1 MATDT
6 AGDVGQE
13 YSQNMVHY
21 VAKTVTF
28 ANDDQVVTIG
38 TLPPRAIIID
48 CGIAVTTAF
57 SGGSVVADMGVGADG
72 DAIASA
78 LVLTTAGC
86 IRDVSTNPLIAHDD
100 YSTSA
105 VTVNISIT
113 SGSTITA
120 GSGVAFV
127 TYIIGDR

>member
-6 AGDVGQE
+6 AGDQGQE
-13 YSQNMVHY
+13 YHTNQVHY

-48 CGIAVTTAF
+48 AGIAVTTAF
-57 SGGSVVADMGVGADG
+57 SGGTPVADMGVGADT

-78 LVLTTAGC
+78 LALGTAGC
-86 IRDVSTNPLIAHDD
+86 IRDVSTDPLVSHDD
-100 YSTSA
+100 YSTGA